1 MVNLVR
7 RFKHRFLMRQF
18 GELNPFQ
25 KALCNHISQATK
37 PNKDNKF

>member
-7 RFKHRFLMRQF
+7 RFKHYFLMRQL
-18 GELNPFQ
+18 GEINPFQ

-37 PNKDNKF
+37 TQ